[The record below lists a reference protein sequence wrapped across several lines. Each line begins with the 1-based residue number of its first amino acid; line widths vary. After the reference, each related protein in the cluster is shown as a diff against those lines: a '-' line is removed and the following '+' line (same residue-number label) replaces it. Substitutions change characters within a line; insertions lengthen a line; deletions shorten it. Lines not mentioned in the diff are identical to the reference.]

1 VFGAKDDDINDLNVT
16 QPDNNTATMSYI
28 TFIPD
33 DVDDLDNCTVT
44 NEDEDND
51 FQDISHLNIVEV
63 FEDTEDEV
71 LSIKY

>member
-1 VFGAKDDDINDLNVT
+1 M
-16 QPDNNTATMSYI
+16 PYI

-51 FQDISHLNIVEV
+51 FQDISHLNIAEV
-63 FEDTEDEV
+63 LEDTED
-71 LSIKY
+71 